1 MAINLVS
8 SANSPSIPAAPSAS
22 SKKLLPW
29 LVAVAFFMESLDT
42 TILNTAVPAISEAL
56 KVTPLSMK
64 SVLASYTLSLAVF
77 IPISGWMAD
86 RFGTRRVFASAIG
99 LFTLGSF
106 LCGISSNIHLLVAC
120 RIVQGCGGAMMVPV
134 GRLTLVRT
142 FAKSDLIRA
151 MSFVAIPA
159 LIGPMLGPIAGGLIV
174 GYLHWRF
181 IFFVNIPIGL
191 LGLLM
196 VYLHLPDYR
205 EEKTNPLDI
214 VGLILFGSG
223 VALLSYSLE
232 IFGEHT
238 LSTGEILGLL
248 IISLAL
254 IGGYLLHARR
264 IDFPLLRLSL
274 FRIRT
279 FSIAVSGSFFTRLGI
294 GGVPFLLPLLYQVGL
309 GLTPIQS
316 GLLIMPQALAAMST
330 KFLLAKILNRIGYR
344 GVLVSNTVI
353 LGLLLL
359 LFATIGP
366 NTPIW
371 LIVIQAFCYGAFT
384 SLQYTS
390 MNTLVYADVRDDE
403 TSSASSI
410 ASTMQQMSISFG
422 VASAG
427 LTTALFVPN
436 RSHANPQEMIHG
448 IHEALAVLGVFT
460 VFSTV
465 IFGKLRSGDGQN
477 VSQQKVVQ
485 AA

>member
-1 MAINLVS
+1 
-8 SANSPSIPAAPSAS
+8 
-22 SKKLLPW
+22 
-29 LVAVAFFMESLDT
+29 
-42 TILNTAVPAISEAL
+42 
-56 KVTPLSMK
+56 
-64 SVLASYTLSLAVF
+64 
-77 IPISGWMAD
+77 
-86 RFGTRRVFASAIG
+86 
-99 LFTLGSF
+99 
-106 LCGISSNIHLLVAC
+106 
-120 RIVQGCGGAMMVPV
+120 
-134 GRLTLVRT
+134 
-142 FAKSDLIRA
+142 
-151 MSFVAIPA
+151 
-159 LIGPMLGPIAGGLIV
+159 
-174 GYLHWRF
+174 
-181 IFFVNIPIGL
+181 
-191 LGLLM
+191 
-196 VYLHLPDYR
+196 
-205 EEKTNPLDI
+205 
-214 VGLILFGSG
+214 
-223 VALLSYSLE
+223 
-232 IFGEHT
+232 
-238 LSTGEILGLL
+238 
-248 IISLAL
+248 
-254 IGGYLLHARR
+254 
-264 IDFPLLRLSL
+264 
-274 FRIRT
+274 
-279 FSIAVSGSFFTRLGI
+279 VSGSFFTRLGI

-390 MNTLVYADVRDDE
+390 MNTLVYADVKDEE

-465 IFGKLRSGDGQN
+465 IFSKLRSGDGQN
-477 VSQQKVVQ
+477 VSQQKVVD